1 MVHCPLSIVDSTAT
15 AARPFYSLVISS
27 MRGSPGSSKVPDVLS
42 HSRTRVVFGRGR
54 LSDLGTLVR
63 DEGGAR
69 VLLVTDPGIVR
80 AGHVD
85 RAVESLKGAGIAV
98 TVFDAVAENPTTE
111 HVEAGVE
118 VARQQQVNFLV
129 GLGGGSAMDCAKGIN
144 FILTN
149 GGQMQ
154 DYWGVGKALRP
165 MLPMIAVPT
174 TAGTG
179 SEAQSFALIT
189 DPVTHQKMACGD
201 VKAACRWAILDP
213 QLTRT
218 CPQRVAAAAGIDA
231 VAHAVETAGTTKRN
245 AVSLQMSRE
254 AWTRLSRSFER
265 VMRDTNDDDARADM
279 LLGAHLAGAAIEQS
293 MLGAAHA
300 CANPLTARFGIVHG
314 VAVGLMLPHVIR
326 FNCEDDATPYVALG
340 LSDEALAMRVEQF
353 LDAARLPRRLADCG
367 VTAESLP
374 ELAEEAA
381 KQWTASFN
389 PRQVGKPELL
399 EIYWRAI

>member
-1 MVHCPLSIVDSTAT
+1 MRDYQALGVAIPSVLTIS
-15 AARPFYSLVISS
+15 RP
-27 MRGSPGSSKVPDVLS
+27 
-42 HSRTRVVFGRGR
+42 RVVFGPGR
-54 LSDLGTLVR
+54 LADLGALVR
-63 DEGGAR
+63 DEGGTHI
-69 VLLVTDPGIVR
+69 LLVTDPGIVR
-80 AGHVD
+80 TGHAQ
-85 RAVESLKGAGIAV
+85 RGAESLKAAGLSV
-98 TVFDAVAENPTTE
+98 TVFDGVAENPTTQ
-111 HVEAGVE
+111 HVDDGVA
-118 VARQQQVNFLV
+118 VAREAKIDFLV

-154 DYWGVGKALRP
+154 DYWGIGKATQP

-179 SEAQSFALIT
+179 SEAQSFALII
-189 DPVTHQKMACGD
+189 DPATHQKMACGD

-245 AVSLQMSRE
+245 SVSLEMSRE

-265 VMRDTNDDDARADM
+265 VMRDANDDEARADM
-279 LLGAHLAGAAIEQS
+279 LVGAHLAGAAIEQS

-300 CANPLTARFGIVHG
+300 CANPLTARFGVTHG

-326 FNCEDDATPYVALG
+326 YNCEEDANPYVALG
-340 LSDEALAMRVEQF
+340 LSDEALAMRIEGF
-353 LDAARLPRRLADCG
+353 LDAARLPRRLADLR
-367 VTAESLP
+367 VSEDSLP
-374 ELAEEAA
+374 ALAEEAA
-381 KQWTASFN
+381 QQWTASFN
-389 PRQVGKPELL
+389 PRCATSAELL
-399 EIYWRAI
+399 NIYRSAFQS